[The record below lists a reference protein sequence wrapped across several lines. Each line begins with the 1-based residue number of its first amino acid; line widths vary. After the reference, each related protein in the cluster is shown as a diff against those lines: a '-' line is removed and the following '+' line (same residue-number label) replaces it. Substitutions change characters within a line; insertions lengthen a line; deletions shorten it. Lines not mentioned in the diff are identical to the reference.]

1 MTDSKKP
8 QSGTKGGAAKR
19 RAPDLSGIWTRVRS
33 VIGLPTDVAALTGL
47 EQVNDQ
53 LAAIVQSSEDAILSV
68 SNDGLVVTWNTGAE
82 KMYGY
87 KASQMVGR
95 SVERIFPAERR
106 HELEQMLQAV
116 KTGRSVNRFVTQ
128 RLTKSGGLIDVSVTV
143 SPIRNRQGKIVGASS
158 ISRDITEQ
166 QDLLRRQRE
175 FVSITSHELR
185 TPLTALTGYLSL
197 AEAEGD
203 CDRKDEFVS
212 RAFLAARR
220 LTTLTEDLLQAAR
233 LEEDRVA
240 FQLRPLTP
248 SKIVADIVEDVRPSL
263 AARGLKLTY
272 LETVPKARIKADRVR
287 LTQIIRN
294 LLDNAIKYTPS
305 GGRIEV
311 TVKGNSR
318 SVAVCICDN
327 GVGIDPDNLDRI
339 FDKFFRE
346 YHSQSVAA
354 GGAGLGLFIT
364 KELVERQGGELTIT
378 GRRNRGTTAII
389 RFPRY
394 VASKGKAKAKS
405 KRRVTKKS
413 AAKR

>member
-1 MTDSKKP
+1 MAESKPK
-8 QSGTKGGAAKR
+8 SGSKGGSSKR
-19 RAPDLSGIWTRVRS
+19 RTPDLSGIWTRVRS
-33 VIGLPTDVAALTGL
+33 VIGMPTDVAALTGL

-53 LAAIVQSSEDAILSV
+53 LAAIVQSSQDAILSV
-68 SNDGLVVTWNTGAE
+68 SIDGLVVTWNTGAE

-95 SVERIFPAERR
+95 SVEKIFPLERKR
-106 HELEQMLQAV
+106 EFDQMLKA
-116 KTGRSVNRFVTQ
+116 TRAGRSVHHFVTQ
-128 RLTKSGGLIDVSVTV
+128 RITKSGDLVDVSVTV
-143 SPIRNRQGKIVGASS
+143 SPIRGRNGKVVGASS
-158 ISRDITEQ
+158 MARDITEQ

-203 CDRKDEFVS
+203 PIRKDEFVD

-220 LTTLTEDLLQAAR
+220 LTALTEDLLQVAR
-233 LEEDRVA
+233 LEEQRVT

-248 SKIVADIVEDVRPSL
+248 SKVVTDIIEDLRPTVKSREL
-263 AARGLKLTY
+263 ELVY
-272 LETVPKARIKADRVR
+272 SETVPKARIKADRVR

-294 LLDNAIKYTPS
+294 LLDNAIKYTSS
-305 GGRIEV
+305 GGKIEV
-311 TVKGNSR
+311 TVKGNHH
-318 SVAVCICDN
+318 SVAISVRDN

-394 VASKGKAKAKS
+394 VAKPKAKRKGRSGQRPPTATP
-405 KRRVTKKS
+405 RT
-413 AAKR
+413 

>member
-1 MTDSKKP
+1 MADKP
-8 QSGTKGGAAKR
+8 QPPESGKPPPRKKR
-19 RAPDLSGIWTRVRS
+19 SAVSRVTPDLGEIWTRVRS
-33 VIGLPTDVAALTGL
+33 VIGMPTDVAALTGL

-53 LAAIVQSSEDAILSV
+53 LAAIVQSSQDAILSI
-68 SNDGLVVTWNTGAE
+68 SLDGLIVTWNIGAE

-95 SVERIFPAERR
+95 TIEKIFPAERKG
-106 HELEQMLQAV
+106 EFDQMLKAV
-116 KTGRSVNRFVTQ
+116 KAGHSVRHFVTQ
-128 RLTKSGGLIDVSVTV
+128 RLTKSGDLVDVSVTV
-143 SPIRNRQGKIVGASS
+143 SPIHNRQGKVVGASS
-158 ISRDITEQ
+158 MARDITEQ
-166 QDLLRRQRE
+166 QNLLRRQRE

-203 CDRKDEFVS
+203 SAQKDHFVD

-220 LTTLTEDLLQAAR
+220 LTTLTEDLLQVAR
-233 LEEDRVA
+233 LEEERVT
-240 FQLRPLTP
+240 FHSRVLTP
-248 SKIVADIVEDVRPSL
+248 AKVVADLLEEVRPTIEG
-263 AARGLKLTY
+263 RGLTLTY
-272 LETVPKARIKADRVR
+272 AEAAPKAQIKADRAR
-287 LTQIIRN
+287 LIQIIRN
-294 LLDNAIKYTPS
+294 LLDNATKYTAS
-305 GGRIEV
+305 GGKIDV
-311 TVKGNSR
+311 TVKGNGR
-318 SVAVCICDN
+318 SVAVSIHDN

-346 YHSQSVAA
+346 YHSQSVAV

-394 VASKGKAKAKS
+394 VAKP
-405 KRRVTKKS
+405 KRRTTGKS
-413 AAKR
+413 ATKH